1 MTTLPELQ
9 CFNKLLLKMLE
20 RTLKEKEVLMK
31 EVVAASSLGNQYLS
45 LGGKYNSLVDLLSNL
60 GGLDDVFECR
70 QCGEWKPDDEASGNE
85 SACDCGWICK
95 DCEEEWQPNWVC
107 NECECTFCKCC
118 EEEDDGIHKYKD
130 RFYCSECFEDVVKEE
145 GEEGEEPLTIEQ
157 TNSKRAV
164 MEELIKKFA
173 HSGI

>member
-1 MTTLPELQ
+1 MTTFTELQ

-31 EVVAASSLGNQYLS
+31 EENIYLS
-45 LGGKYNSLVDLLSNL
+45 LRVKYNSLIDLMTNM

-70 QCGEWKPDDEASGNE
+70 QCCEWKHDDEAVMNDSCN
-85 SACDCGWICK
+85 CDCGWICK
-95 DCEEEWQPNWVC
+95 DCEEEWKPHWVC
-107 NECECTFCKCC
+107 NGCEATFCRSCDEEAGEIHKHGLHIFCDEC
-118 EEEDDGIHKYKD
+118 IEEVVEEEQKLQNHI
-130 RFYCSECFEDVVKEE
+130 
-145 GEEGEEPLTIEQ
+145 
-157 TNSKRAV
+157 V